1 MTNGEF
7 LLDLAERR
15 ESEACDAYSDG
26 REKASQQMLVDAERL
41 REIGEQMVKDEKY
54 PAVRP

>member
-7 LLDLAERR
+7 LLRVTEWVEEQSEDFTGARAAQMEVWVDRLKQIAE
-15 ESEACDAYSDG
+15 
-26 REKASQQMLVDAERL
+26 QML
-41 REIGEQMVKDEKY
+41 KDEKY

>member
-7 LLDLAERR
+7 LLDLADKLLARVDWANDEGRR
-15 ESEACDAYSDG
+15 GSVEQDHADAT
-26 REKASQQMLVDAERL
+26 RLKQIAEQML
-41 REIGEQMVKDEKY
+41 KDEKY

>member
-7 LLDLAERR
+7 LADLADELLA
-15 ESEACDAYSDG
+15 SVDWANDVG
-26 REKASQQMLVDAERL
+26 RASSAENDHARALRL
-41 REIGEQMVKDEKY
+41 REIAEQMIKDEKY